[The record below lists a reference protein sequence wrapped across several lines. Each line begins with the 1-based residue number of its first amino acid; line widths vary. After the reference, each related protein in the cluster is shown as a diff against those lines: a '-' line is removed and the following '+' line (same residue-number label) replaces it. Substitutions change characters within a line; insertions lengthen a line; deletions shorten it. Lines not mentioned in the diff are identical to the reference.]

1 MCVWFGFVCGWK
13 SEGRDDGTEEAS
25 AKGEEEQAG
34 EEEGHKEVVEKS
46 FQGSGRG
53 LSPPPGLIKQPLR

>member
-1 MCVWFGFVCGWK
+1 VWVKLERG
-13 SEGRDDGTEEAS
+13 DNGTEKPG
-25 AKGEEEQAG
+25 AKRKEEQAG
-34 EEEGHKEVVEKS
+34 KEEGHKEVVEKS

>member
-1 MCVWFGFVCGWK
+1 
-13 SEGRDDGTEEAS
+13 
-25 AKGEEEQAG
+25 
-34 EEEGHKEVVEKS
+34 VVEKS